1 MRIPASDALLRF
13 NHIVGEIN
21 SAYHEAALHFGF
33 SDSEFQ
39 IIYTL
44 SCEGGRCL
52 LGDICAYS
60 GMSKQTV
67 NSALKKLEQEGL
79 LELRPMSDKRSK
91 RVHLTVRGRH
101 LASQTVDLVLEAE
114 YDSIGELSAKE
125 QSNLLYLYKKYT
137 RLLAFHMGKLTE
149 ALEEEKEKKKHE
161 D

>member
-1 MRIPASDALLRF
+1 MKIPASDALLRF

-67 NSALKKLEQEGL
+67 NSALRKLEREGIL
-79 LELRPMSDKRSK
+79 TLENYDGKK
-91 RVHLTVRGRH
+91 KTAVFTERGKA
-101 LASQTVDLVLEAE
+101 LADATAAKIIAE
-114 YDSIGELSAKE
+114 ENRIYDCWGKE
-125 QSNLLYLYKKYT
+125 NTELYLNLARNYLEEF
-137 RLLAFHMGKLTE
+137 LLAVKEMGKT
-149 ALEEEKEKKKHE
+149 K
-161 D
+161 

>member
-1 MRIPASDALLRF
+1 MKIPASDALLRF

-67 NSALKKLEQEGL
+67 NSALRKLEREGIL
-79 LELRPMSDKRSK
+79 TLENYDGKKKTAVS
-91 RVHLTVRGRH
+91 TERGKA
-101 LASQTVDLVLEAE
+101 LADATAVKIIAE
-114 YDSIGELSAKE
+114 ENRIYDCWGKE
-125 QSNLLYLYKKYT
+125 NTELYLNLT
-137 RLLAFHMGKLTE
+137 RNYLEEFLLAVKEMGKT
-149 ALEEEKEKKKHE
+149 K
-161 D
+161 

>member
-13 NHIVGEIN
+13 NHLVGEIN

-67 NSALKKLEQEGL
+67 NSALRKLERDGIL
-79 LELRPMSDKRSK
+79 TLENYDGKK
-91 RVHLTVRGRH
+91 KTAVFTERGKA
-101 LASQTVDLVLEAE
+101 LADSTSAKIIASENRI
-114 YDSIGELSAKE
+114 YDSWGRENTEFYLKMTKEYLEQFLQDIKEMEKAK
-125 QSNLLYLYKKYT
+125 
-137 RLLAFHMGKLTE
+137 
-149 ALEEEKEKKKHE
+149 
-161 D
+161 

>member
-13 NHIVGEIN
+13 NHLVGEIN

-67 NSALKKLEQEGL
+67 NSALRKLERDGIL
-79 LELRPMSDKRSK
+79 TLEN
-91 RVHLTVRGRH
+91 
-101 LASQTVDLVLEAE
+101 
-114 YDSIGELSAKE
+114 YDG
-125 QSNLLYLYKKYT
+125 
-137 RLLAFHMGKLTE
+137 
-149 ALEEEKEKKKHE
+149 KKKTAVFTE
-161 D
+161 RGKVLADSTAAKIIASENRIYDGWGRENTEFYLKMTKEYLEQFLQDIKEMEKAK

>member
-13 NHIVGEIN
+13 NHLVGEIN

-67 NSALKKLEQEGL
+67 NSALRKLERDGIL
-79 LELRPMSDKRSK
+79 TLENYDGKK
-91 RVHLTVRGRH
+91 KTAVFTERGKAFADSTAAKII
-101 LASQTVDLVLEAE
+101 ASENRI
-114 YDSIGELSAKE
+114 YDSWGRENTE
-125 QSNLLYLYKKYT
+125 LYLKMTKEY
-137 RLLAFHMGKLTE
+137 
-149 ALEEEKEKKKHE
+149 LEQFLQDIKEMEKTK
-161 D
+161 